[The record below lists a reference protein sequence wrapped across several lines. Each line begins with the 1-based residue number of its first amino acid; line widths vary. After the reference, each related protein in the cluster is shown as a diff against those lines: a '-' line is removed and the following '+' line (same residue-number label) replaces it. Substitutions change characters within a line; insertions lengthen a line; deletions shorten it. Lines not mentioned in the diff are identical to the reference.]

1 MNLPNKLTVLRMIMV
16 PFFVFF
22 MLMPII
28 PHHYLFAL
36 IIFTAASITDHLD
49 GRIARSR
56 GLITN
61 FGKLMDPLADK
72 ILVVSALICMVALGL
87 TNAWFVIIIVAREFL
102 VTAIRQ
108 LAVES
113 GTVIPANNWGKA
125 KTVSQMVAIIAVL
138 ALQYINELLTGVFA
152 LENAAALNG
161 IFLLIGDVLL
171 GVAVVLTLISGWT
184 YVVQNKKLFTD
195 F

>member
-1 MNLPNKLTVLRMIMV
+1 MNLPNKLTVLRMVMV

-22 MLMPII
+22 MLMPGI

-36 IIFTAASITDHLD
+36 IIFSAASITDHLD

-113 GTVIPANNWGKA
+113 GVVIPANNWGKA
-125 KTVSQMVAIIAVL
+125 KTVSQMVAIITVL
-138 ALQYINELLTGVFA
+138 ALQYLNELLTGVFA
-152 LENAAALNG
+152 LDLG
-161 IFLLIGDVLL
+161 MWSGVFLLIGDVLL
-171 GVAVVLTLISGWT
+171 GIAVLLTLISGWT

>member
-1 MNLPNKLTVLRMIMV
+1 MNLPNKLTVLRMVMV

-22 MLMPII
+22 MLMPGI

-36 IIFTAASITDHLD
+36 IIFSAASITDHLD

-113 GTVIPANNWGKA
+113 GVVIPANNWGKA
-125 KTVSQMVAIIAVL
+125 KTVSQMVAIITVL
-138 ALQYINELLTGVFA
+138 ALQYLNELLTGVFA
-152 LENAAALNG
+152 LDLG
-161 IFLLIGDVLL
+161 MWSGVFLLIGDVLL
-171 GVAVVLTLISGWT
+171 GIAVLLTLISGWT
-184 YVVQNKKLFTD
+184 YVMQNKKLFTD

>member
-1 MNLPNKLTVLRMIMV
+1 MNLPNKLTVLRMVMV

-22 MLMPII
+22 MLMPGI

-36 IIFTAASITDHLD
+36 VIFSAASITDHLD

-113 GTVIPANNWGKA
+113 GVVIPANNWGKA
-125 KTVSQMVAIIAVL
+125 KTVSQMVAIITVL
-138 ALQYINELLTGVFA
+138 ALQYLNELLTGVFA
-152 LENAAALNG
+152 LDLG
-161 IFLLIGDVLL
+161 MWSGVFLLIGDVLL
-171 GVAVVLTLISGWT
+171 GIAVLLTLISGWT
-184 YVVQNKKLFTD
+184 YVMQNKKLFTD